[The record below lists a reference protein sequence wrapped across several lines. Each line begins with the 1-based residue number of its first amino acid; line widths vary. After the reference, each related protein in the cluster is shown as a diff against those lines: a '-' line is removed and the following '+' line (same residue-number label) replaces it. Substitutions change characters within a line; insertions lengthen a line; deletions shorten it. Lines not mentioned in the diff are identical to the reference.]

1 MNGIALQFP
10 PSSINNSFNSLHM
23 KSLAL
28 VMKVIQS
35 FLVFFTILHGS
46 MQFDRSIDTWAEGI
60 SEFAKN
66 YKFMS
71 IAELFLCH
79 TMTSSGIHR
88 LVRRL
93 NAKGIYCNVN
103 LIDVTPFGHNS
114 KNTKLPEIL
123 SSINFERHPIML
135 VDTECAFT
143 PALLKLVNFLE

>member
-1 MNGIALQFP
+1 MDPFQ
-10 PSSINNSFNSLHM
+10 SLFIL
-23 KSLAL
+23 LA
-28 VMKVIQS
+28 ISQAS
-35 FLVFFTILHGS
+35 QAS
-46 MQFDRSIDTWAEGI
+46 MQFDRIDNWAASISDY
-60 SEFAKN
+60 SKY

-71 IAELFLCH
+71 IIELFVCNR
-79 TMTSSGIHR
+79 TEGIHR
-88 LVRRL
+88 LVKSL

-143 PALLKLVNFLE
+143 PALLKLVNFLEWPKARKMVFWSGLECCKKVL